1 MFLQDVHELSVL
13 RKGMS
18 VKIIEP
24 LTLPGEYERMNM
36 RRAHQVLVLGATGKT
51 GSRVAERLS
60 AHEVSVRTAARSGA
74 DARFDWDNQATWEEA
89 LRGVMGLYLVSPIL
103 RIDFAGLVG
112 QFLDQAERA
121 GVRHVTY
128 LSAYGMEY
136 APAEVALR
144 AVELDLAARGSLT
157 STVIRP
163 AWFMEDFSETF
174 LQPVNDEIVVPAGE
188 GAEAF
193 VSVEDIASVAA
204 VTLTEPER
212 HAGRAYAPTGPQA
225 LTMAEAAQ
233 LITAAA
239 GRTITYRDTDR
250 EQWIAAIISSGVP
263 AEYAQVLHRLTETLA
278 SGNGARPNGD
288 VLAVTGMA
296 PVTFA
301 EFAAKAAPAW
311 K

>member
-1 MFLQDVHELSVL
+1 
-13 RKGMS
+13 MS
-18 VKIIEP
+18 VKIIEA
-24 LTLPGEYERMNM
+24 LTFPDHYERMKNTT
-36 RRAHQVLVLGATGKT
+36 AHQVLVLGATGKT

-60 AHEVSVRTAARSGA
+60 AQEVNVRTAARSGA
-74 DARFDWDNQATWEEA
+74 DARFDWDNQATWEQT
-89 LRGVMGLYLVSPIL
+89 LRGATGLYLVSPIL

-112 QFLDQAERA
+112 RFLDQAERA

-128 LSAYGMEY
+128 LSAYGMEH

-174 LQPVNDEIVVPAGE
+174 LQPVNDEIAVPAGD

-193 VSVEDIASVAA
+193 VSVEDIAAVAA
-204 VTLTEPER
+204 VTLTEPGK

-225 LTMAEAAQ
+225 LTMAGAAAM
-233 LITAAA
+233 ISAAA

-250 EQWIAAIISSGVP
+250 EQWIAAMVSTGIP
-263 AEYAQVLHRLTETLA
+263 AEYAAVLRPLTATVA
-278 SGNGARPNGD
+278 SGNGARPNSD
-288 VLAVTGMA
+288 VLEVTRAA
-296 PVTFA
+296 PLTFA
-301 EFAAKAAPAW
+301 EFAARTAPTW

>member
-1 MFLQDVHELSVL
+1 
-13 RKGMS
+13 
-18 VKIIEP
+18 
-24 LTLPGEYERMNM
+24 MNSTDTN
-36 RRAHQVLVLGATGKT
+36 QVLVLGATGKT
-51 GSRVAERLS
+51 GSRVAKRLS
-60 AHEVSVRTAARSGA
+60 AHDVSVRTAARSGA
-74 DARFDWDNQATWEEA
+74 DVHFDWDKQATWQEV
-89 LRGVMGLYLVSPIL
+89 LRGVTRLYLVSPIL

-128 LSAYGMEY
+128 LSAYGMEH

-144 AVELDLAARGSLT
+144 AVELDLAARDSLT

-174 LQPVNDEIVVPAGE
+174 LQPVNDEIVVPAGD

-193 VSVEDIASVAA
+193 VSVEDIAAVVV
-204 VTLTEPER
+204 VTLTEPGK

-225 LTMAEAAQ
+225 LTMAEAAAM
-233 LITAAA
+233 ISAAA

-250 EQWIAAIISSGVP
+250 EQWIAAMVSTGIP
-263 AEYAQVLHRLTETLA
+263 AEYAAVLRPLAATVA
-278 SGNGARPNGD
+278 SGNGAHPNSD
-288 VLAVTGMA
+288 ILDVTGTA

-301 EFAAKAAPAW
+301 EFAAKTAPAW

>member
-1 MFLQDVHELSVL
+1 
-13 RKGMS
+13 MS
-18 VKIIEP
+18 VKIIEA
-24 LTLPGEYERMNM
+24 LTVPDQYERMRNTT
-36 RRAHQVLVLGATGKT
+36 AHQVLVLGATGKT

-60 AHEVSVRTAARSGA
+60 AQEVNVRTAARSGA
-74 DARFDWDNQATWEEA
+74 DARFDWDNQATWEQT
-89 LRGVMGLYLVSPIL
+89 LRGATGLYLVSPIL

-112 QFLDQAERA
+112 RFLDQAERA

-128 LSAYGMEY
+128 LSAYGMEH

-174 LQPVNDEIVVPAGE
+174 LQPVNDEIVVPAGD

-193 VSVEDIASVAA
+193 VSVEDIAAVAA
-204 VTLTEPER
+204 VTLTEPET

-225 LTMAEAAQ
+225 LTMAEAAAM
-233 LITAAA
+233 ISAAA

-250 EQWIAAIISSGVP
+250 EQWIAAMVSTGIP
-263 AEYAQVLHRLTETLA
+263 AEYAAVLRPLTATVA
-278 SGNGARPNGD
+278 SGNGARPNSD
-288 VLAVTGMA
+288 VFDVTGAA

-301 EFAAKAAPAW
+301 EFAARTAPAW
-311 K
+311 T

>member
-1 MFLQDVHELSVL
+1 
-13 RKGMS
+13 
-18 VKIIEP
+18 
-24 LTLPGEYERMNM
+24 MNSTDN
-36 RRAHQVLVLGATGKT
+36 HQVLVLGATGKT

-60 AHEVSVRTAARSGA
+60 SHGVSVRTAARSGA
-74 DARFDWDNQATWEEA
+74 DARFDWDNQATWEQT
-89 LRGVMGLYLVSPIL
+89 LRGATGLYLVSSVL
-103 RIDFAGLVG
+103 RIDFGGLVG
-112 QFLDQAERA
+112 RFLDQAERA

-128 LSAYGMEY
+128 LSAYGIEH

-174 LQPVNDEIVVPAGE
+174 LRPVNDEIVVPAGD

-193 VSVEDIASVAA
+193 VSVEDIAAVAA
-204 VTLTEPER
+204 VALTEPER

-225 LTMAEAAQ
+225 LTMAEAAAM
-233 LITAAA
+233 ISAAA

-250 EQWIAAIISSGVP
+250 EQWIAAMVSTGIP
-263 AEYAQVLHRLTETLA
+263 AEYAAVLRPLTATVA
-278 SGNGARPNGD
+278 SGNGARPNSD
-288 VLAVTGMA
+288 VLEVTGTA

-301 EFAAKAAPAW
+301 EFAARTAPAW

>member
-1 MFLQDVHELSVL
+1 
-13 RKGMS
+13 
-18 VKIIEP
+18 
-24 LTLPGEYERMNM
+24 MNTTDTN
-36 RRAHQVLVLGATGKT
+36 QVLVLGGTGKT

-60 AHEVSVRTAARSGA
+60 ARGVSVRTAARSGA
-74 DARFDWDNQATWEEA
+74 DARFDWDNQATWEQT
-89 LRGVMGLYLVSPIL
+89 LRGATGLYLVSPIL

-112 QFLDQAERA
+112 RFLDQAERA

-128 LSAYGMEY
+128 LSAYGMEH

-174 LQPVNDEIVVPAGE
+174 LQPVNDEIVVPAGD

-193 VSVEDIASVAA
+193 VSVEDIAAVAA
-204 VTLTEPER
+204 ATLTEPGK

-225 LTMAEAAQ
+225 LTMAEAAAM
-233 LITAAA
+233 ISAAA

-250 EQWIAAIISSGVP
+250 EQWIAAMVSTGIP
-263 AEYAQVLHRLTETLA
+263 AEYAAVLRPLTATVA
-278 SGNGARPNGD
+278 SGNGARPNSD
-288 VLAVTGMA
+288 VLEVAGTA
-296 PVTFA
+296 PITFA
-301 EFAAKAAPAW
+301 EFAARAAPAW

>member
-1 MFLQDVHELSVL
+1 
-13 RKGMS
+13 
-18 VKIIEP
+18 
-24 LTLPGEYERMNM
+24 MNSTDTN
-36 RRAHQVLVLGATGKT
+36 QVLVLGATGKT

-74 DARFDWDNQATWEEA
+74 DARFDWDNQATWEQT
-89 LRGVMGLYLVSPIL
+89 LRGTTGLYLVSPIL

-112 QFLDQAERA
+112 RFLDQAERA

-128 LSAYGMEY
+128 LSAYGMEH

-144 AVELDLAARGSLT
+144 AVELDLAARSSLT
-157 STVIRP
+157 SAVIRP

-174 LQPVNDEIVVPAGE
+174 LQPVNDEITVPAGD

-204 VTLTEPER
+204 VTLTNPEQ

-225 LTMAEAAQ
+225 LTMDEAAQ
-233 LITAAA
+233 LISAAA
-239 GRTITYRDTDR
+239 RRAITYRDTDR
-250 EQWIAAIISSGVP
+250 EGWIAAMVSTGIP
-263 AEYAQVLHRLTETLA
+263 AEYAQVLRPLTATVA
-278 SGNGARPNGD
+278 DGNGARPNSD
-288 VLAVTGMA
+288 VLEVTGTA

-301 EFAAKAAPAW
+301 EFAAKTAPAW

>member
-1 MFLQDVHELSVL
+1 MSVL
-13 RKGMS
+13 RKIMS
-18 VKIIEP
+18 VKIIEA
-24 LTLPGEYERMNM
+24 LTFPDQYERMNSTDTN
-36 RRAHQVLVLGATGKT
+36 QVLVLGATGKT

-60 AHEVSVRTAARSGA
+60 AHEVNVRTAARSGA
-74 DARFDWDNQATWEEA
+74 DARFDWDNQATWEQT
-89 LRGVMGLYLVSPIL
+89 LRGATGLYLVSPIL

-112 QFLDQAERA
+112 RFLDQAERA
-121 GVRHVTY
+121 GVHHVTY
-128 LSAYGMEY
+128 LSAYDMEH

-174 LQPVNDEIVVPAGE
+174 LQPVNDEIVVPAGD

-193 VSVEDIASVAA
+193 VSVEDIAAVAA
-204 VTLTEPER
+204 VTLTEPET

-225 LTMAEAAQ
+225 LTMAEAAAM
-233 LITAAA
+233 ISAAA

-250 EQWIAAIISSGVP
+250 EQWIAAMVGTGIP
-263 AEYAQVLHRLTETLA
+263 AEYAAVLRPLTATVA
-278 SGNGARPNGD
+278 SGYGARPNSD
-288 VLAVTGMA
+288 VLKVIGTA
-296 PVTFA
+296 PITFA
-301 EFAAKAAPAW
+301 EFAARTAPAW

>member
-1 MFLQDVHELSVL
+1 
-13 RKGMS
+13 
-18 VKIIEP
+18 
-24 LTLPGEYERMNM
+24 MNS
-36 RRAHQVLVLGATGKT
+36 AGTNQVLVLGATGKT

-74 DARFDWDNQATWEEA
+74 DARFDWDNPATWEQT
-89 LRGVMGLYLVSPIL
+89 LRGATGLYLVSPIL

-112 QFLDQAERA
+112 RFLDQAERA

-128 LSAYGMEY
+128 LSAYGMDH

-144 AVELDLAARGSLT
+144 AVELDLAARGSVT

-174 LQPVNDEIVVPAGE
+174 LQPANDEIVVPAGD

-193 VSVEDIASVAA
+193 VSVEDIAAVAA
-204 VTLTEPER
+204 VTLTEPEA
-212 HAGRAYAPTGPQA
+212 HAGSAYAPTGPQA
-225 LTMAEAAQ
+225 LTMAEAAAM
-233 LITAAA
+233 ISAAA

-250 EQWIAAIISSGVP
+250 EQWIAAMVSTGIP
-263 AEYAQVLHRLTETLA
+263 AEYAEVLRRLTATVA
-278 SGNGARPNGD
+278 SGNGARPNSD
-288 VLAVTGMA
+288 VLEVTGTA
-296 PVTFA
+296 PLTFA
-301 EFAAKAAPAW
+301 EFAARAAPAW

>member
-1 MFLQDVHELSVL
+1 
-13 RKGMS
+13 
-18 VKIIEP
+18 
-24 LTLPGEYERMNM
+24 MNNTT
-36 RRAHQVLVLGATGKT
+36 ADQVLVLGATGKT
-51 GSRVAERLS
+51 GSRVAGRLPGHG
-60 AHEVSVRTAARSGA
+60 ASVRTAARSEA
-74 DARFDWDNQATWEEA
+74 DVHFDWDDQATWEQT
-89 LRGVMGLYLVSPIL
+89 LRGATGLYLVSPIL

-128 LSAYGMEY
+128 LSAYGMVY
-136 APAEVALR
+136 APSEVALR

-174 LQPVNDEIVVPAGE
+174 LQPVNDEIVAPAGD

-193 VSVEDIASVAA
+193 VSVEDIAAVAA
-204 VTLTEPER
+204 VTLTEPGK

-225 LTMAEAAQ
+225 LTMAEAAEM
-233 LITAAA
+233 ISAVA

-250 EQWIAAIISSGVP
+250 EQWIAAMISTGVP
-263 AEYAQVLHRLTETLA
+263 AEYAQVLRPLTATLA
-278 SGNGARPNGD
+278 SGNGARPNSD
-288 VLAVTGMA
+288 VLDITGTA
-296 PVTFA
+296 PGTFA
-301 EFAAKAAPAW
+301 EFAAKTAPAW

>member
-1 MFLQDVHELSVL
+1 
-13 RKGMS
+13 
-18 VKIIEP
+18 
-24 LTLPGEYERMNM
+24 MNNTT
-36 RRAHQVLVLGATGKT
+36 ADQVLVLGATGKT
-51 GSRVAERLS
+51 GSRVAGRLS
-60 AHEVSVRTAARSGA
+60 VHGASVRTAARSGA
-74 DARFDWDNQATWEEA
+74 DVHFDWDNQATWEEA
-89 LRGVMGLYLVSPIL
+89 LRRATGLYLVSPVL

-136 APAEVALR
+136 APSEVALR

-174 LQPVNDEIVVPAGE
+174 LQPVNDEIAVPAGD

-193 VSVEDIASVAA
+193 VSVEDIAAVAA
-204 VTLTEPER
+204 VTLTEPEK
-212 HAGRAYAPTGPQA
+212 HAGHAYAPTGPHA
-225 LTMAEAAQ
+225 LTMTEAAAM
-233 LITAAA
+233 ISAAA

-250 EQWIAAIISSGVP
+250 EQWIAAMIGTGVP
-263 AEYAQVLHRLTETLA
+263 AEYAQVLRPLTATLA
-278 SGNGARPNGD
+278 SGNGARPNSD
-288 VLAVTGMA
+288 VLDITGTA
-296 PVTFA
+296 PITFA
-301 EFAAKAAPAW
+301 EFAAKTAPAW

>member
-1 MFLQDVHELSVL
+1 
-13 RKGMS
+13 MS
-18 VKIIEP
+18 VKIIEA
-24 LTLPGEYERMNM
+24 LIFHGDHERMNNTT
-36 RRAHQVLVLGATGKT
+36 APQVLVLGATGKT
-51 GSRVAERLS
+51 GSRVAGRLS
-60 AHEVSVRTAARSGA
+60 ARRASVRTAARSGA
-74 DARFDWDNQATWEEA
+74 DVHFDWDNQATWEEA
-89 LRGVMGLYLVSPIL
+89 LSGVTGLYLVSPIL

-128 LSAYGMEY
+128 LSAYGTEH

-144 AVELDLAARGSLT
+144 AVELDLAARSSLA

-174 LQPVNDEIVVPAGE
+174 LQPVNGDIVVPAGD

-193 VSVEDIASVAA
+193 VSVEDVAAVAA
-204 VTLTEPER
+204 VTLTEPEK
-212 HAGRAYAPTGPQA
+212 HAGRAYSPTGPRA
-225 LTMAEAAQ
+225 LTMAKAAEM
-233 LITAAA
+233 ISAAA

-250 EQWIAAIISSGVP
+250 EQWIAAMVSSGVP
-263 AEYAQVLHRLTETLA
+263 AEYAQVLRPLTATLA
-278 SGNGARPNGD
+278 SGNGARPNSD
-288 VLAVTGMA
+288 VLDVTGTA

-301 EFAAKAAPAW
+301 EFAAMTAPAW

>member
-1 MFLQDVHELSVL
+1 
-13 RKGMS
+13 
-18 VKIIEP
+18 
-24 LTLPGEYERMNM
+24 MNNTTA
-36 RRAHQVLVLGATGKT
+36 RQVLVLGATGKT
-51 GSRVAERLS
+51 GSRVAGRLS
-60 AHEVSVRTAARSGA
+60 AHGASVRTAARSGA
-74 DARFDWDNQATWEEA
+74 DVHFDWDDQATWEGTLGGA
-89 LRGVMGLYLVSPIL
+89 MGLYLVSPIL
-103 RIDFAGLVG
+103 RIDFAALVG

-121 GVRHVTY
+121 GVRPVTC

-144 AVELDLAARGSLT
+144 AVELDLSARGSLA

-174 LQPVNDEIVVPAGE
+174 LQPVNDEIVVPAGD

-193 VSVEDIASVAA
+193 VSVEDIAAVAA
-204 VTLTEPER
+204 VTLTEPEE
-212 HAGRAYAPTGPQA
+212 HAGRAYAPTGPHA
-225 LTMAEAAQ
+225 LTMAEAAEM
-233 LITAAA
+233 ISAAA

-250 EQWIAAIISSGVP
+250 ERWIAAMVSGGVS
-263 AEYAQVLHRLTETLA
+263 AEYAQVLRPLTATLA
-278 SGNGARPNGD
+278 SGNGARPNSD
-288 VLAVTGMA
+288 VLDVTGTA

>member
-24 LTLPGEYERMNM
+24 LTSPSEHKRVNM

-60 AHEVSVRTAARSGA
+60 AHGVSVRTAARSGA
-74 DARFDWDNQATWEEA
+74 DVHFDWDNQATFDDV
-89 LRGVMGLYLVSPIL
+89 LRGATGLYLVSPTL
-103 RIDFAGLVG
+103 RTGFAGLVA
-112 QFLDQAERA
+112 QFLEQAVWS
-121 GVRHVTY
+121 GVRHVTC
-128 LSAYGMEY
+128 LSAYGMEH
-136 APAEVALR
+136 APAEVAPR
-144 AVELDLAARGSLT
+144 AVELDLAARDSLS

-174 LQPVNDEIVVPAGE
+174 LRPVNDEIVVPAGD

-193 VSVEDIASVAA
+193 VSVEDIAAVAA
-204 VTLTEPER
+204 VTLTEPET

-225 LTMAEAAQ
+225 LTMAEAAAM
-233 LITAAA
+233 ISAAA

-250 EQWIAAIISSGVP
+250 EQWIAAMVSTGIP
-263 AEYAQVLHRLTETLA
+263 AEYAAVLRPLTATVA
-278 SGNGARPNGD
+278 SGNGARPNSD
-288 VLAVTGMA
+288 VLEVTGTA
-296 PVTFA
+296 PLTFA
-301 EFAAKAAPAW
+301 EFAARTAPAW

>member
-1 MFLQDVHELSVL
+1 MSVL

-18 VKIIEP
+18 IKIIEA
-24 LTLPGEYERMNM
+24 LTWPGDHECMNSTGN
-36 RRAHQVLVLGATGKT
+36 HQVLVLGATGKT

-60 AHEVSVRTAARSGA
+60 AYGISMRTAARSGA
-74 DARFDWDNQATWEEA
+74 DVHFDWDDQGTWEEA
-89 LRGVMGLYLVSPIL
+89 LRGARGLYLVSPVL

-112 QFLDQAERA
+112 RFLDHAEQA
-121 GVRHVTY
+121 GVRHATC

-136 APAEVALR
+136 APAGVALR
-144 AVELDLAARGSLT
+144 AVELDLAARRSLA

-174 LQPVNDEIVVPAGE
+174 LQPVNDEIVVPAGD

-193 VSVEDIASVAA
+193 VSVEDIAAVAA
-204 VTLTEPER
+204 MTLTDPGR
-212 HAGRAYAPTGPQA
+212 HSGRAYAPTGPQA

-233 LITAAA
+233 LISAAA

-250 EQWIAAIISSGVP
+250 EEWIAAMVSRGIP
-263 AEYAQVLHRLTETLA
+263 AEYAQVLRPLVATLA
-278 SGNGARPNGD
+278 SGNGARPTGD
-288 VLAVTGMA
+288 VLEVTGTPPA
-296 PVTFA
+296 TFA
-301 EFAAKAAPAW
+301 EFAARTAPAW